1 MVYLYN
7 RRAILG
13 AIGIWAI
20 SSLPTASAALSWSIC
35 ETDEDGKKTCRSR
48 IPRSARI
55 AIGIMCLGVLLLLA
69 SLVVCCIKNRRAAK
83 QAQQEVNVEAN
94 QVDGPPTIIA
104 TEYHPT
110 AGPSPVY
117 SPRPGSPAQMSGP
130 AYPVAAH
137 YYKGSDTLNP
147 PEYGTRTA
155 PVSQGAFQNQPY
167 PFSGGVSSTSRG
179 ATVPKTAFVTGG
191 FPRPLLAGERL
202 KDRLKERPA
211 SVSHSSYGLPPSPRS
226 PRPN

>member
-1 MVYLYN
+1 MLAMFGMRLVALALESRQHIAYYRELLLTLPPPSQGWQEDLQEQDSKVCSDRHWHN
-7 RRAILG
+7 V
-13 AIGIWAI
+13 
-20 SSLPTASAALSWSIC
+20 SSV
-35 ETDEDGKKTCRSR
+35 
-48 IPRSARI
+48 
-55 AIGIMCLGVLLLLA
+55 GVLLLLA
-69 SLVVCCIKNRRAAK
+69 SLVVCCIKNRRAATR
-83 QAQQEVNVEAN
+83 AQQEVNVEAN

-117 SPRPGSPAQMSGP
+117 SPRPGSPAQISGP

-137 YYKGSDTLNP
+137 YYKGTDTLNP

-155 PVSQGAFQNQPY
+155 PVTQGAFPNQPY

-202 KDRLKERPA
+202 KERLKERPA